1 MLILDQ
7 HRSPGRRVQ
16 QSGMTRNGSPVYF
29 IYPPDPSGRQAN
41 QAIQL
46 QYAGLSQRA
55 ASDAFAAQICDRG
68 STSTQPSEAAQRTP
82 LIQPTGVAVPRTFEQ
97 IPTDGFR
104 DVERRRTATGYAS
117 SLGSNDP
124 TRYERIPRTRTAI
137 WYCCQGGGFGRT
149 DHGPY
154 NVELSRSCLVCDHRG
169 PCAYCIREV
178 VEIRDR
184 YC

>member
-7 HRSPGRRVQ
+7 HRSPGRHVQ
-16 QSGMTRNGSPVYF
+16 QHGMTRNGSPVYLM
-29 IYPPDPSGRQAN
+29 YPPDPSGRQAN

-46 QYAGLSQRA
+46 QYADPTQRA
-55 ASDAFAAQICDRG
+55 ASDAFAAQVRDRG

-82 LIQPTGVAVPRTFEQ
+82 LIQPIGVAVPRTSEQ
-97 IPTDGFR
+97 ISTARFQDM
-104 DVERRRTATGYAS
+104 ERRRTATGYAT

-124 TRYERIPRTRTAI
+124 TRHQRTPRTRTAI

-154 NVELSRSCLVCDHRG
+154 PLGLSGSCLVCDHRG
-169 PCAYCIREV
+169 PCAYCLQEV
-178 VEIRDR
+178 VDIRDR